1 MARIVDYSEIVYDR
15 PHNESFISKLEQV
28 QYNAALAIPESI
40 KCTSHSKLY
49 KELGPESLESR
60 RRLRCLCFLRKLS
73 QIDFLFTYI

>member
-1 MARIVDYSEIVYDR
+1 MARIVDYSDIVYDR

-49 KELGPESLESR
+49 KEL
-60 RRLRCLCFLRKLS
+60 
-73 QIDFLFTYI
+73 